1 MEATRLHTKRKK
13 EGGVELM
20 EICRHYKKER
30 LIKQMRYLVD
40 DLNNE
45 LIRLERQNPKY
56 KNINDVENFFNR
68 RSMMYQYHLKN
79 RRDYIDRTK

>member
-1 MEATRLHTKRKK
+1 
-13 EGGVELM
+13 
-20 EICRHYKKER
+20 
-30 LIKQMRYLVD
+30 MRYLVD

>member
-1 MEATRLHTKRKK
+1 
-13 EGGVELM
+13 M

-45 LIRLERQNPKY
+45 LKRLERQNPKY

-79 RRDYIDRTK
+79 RRDYIDSTK